1 MAITAETTYVTVQ
14 HIVLCHS
21 VKTEFSISQLWN
33 LNKDSFL
40 DWQEVALKKGKNS
53 GNSDQMRYR
62 GKYSKYY
69 IFPLDRMMIY
79 KD

>member
-1 MAITAETTYVTVQ
+1 
-14 HIVLCHS
+14 
-21 VKTEFSISQLWN
+21 